1 MAEIQD
7 LEGANSSETRSS
19 SNLQKSVDFVNHE
32 LAAAGFPVA
41 LDFAG
46 FGGSVDDAATVLNC
60 ICTLLQQRQ
69 KDVAYREDLQHRL
82 RRTAGDNDELA
93 GTVARMKAR
102 LEQCD
107 REIATLNNKLDA
119 AQKSLKKE
127 VEKYHAAKE
136 ELKTTKANLQYSK
149 TQYNHDLRKRER
161 EHHRL
166 KDRMQRI
173 VTEKSAA
180 QKIGLKLANPLPKA
194 KTTTGGGGQTKKV
207 AQEDEMYNI
216 VIKNYEDREKDLLVE
231 NQTLRDTLYALYS
244 ELKTQFKDQITQEE
258 DGSNGIECGHE
269 GPPEVLDPTE
279 KAQFQ
284 LPFNLVCHSVEERV
298 KEAIMKLHDEW
309 ARLSETIASQHQ
321 ADELQQ
327 LYGKVDAIEKECDEY
342 RRIIAEQNRLLEF
355 SLNEQDAKSN
365 EGLSAHLETSLMD
378 LQEQKDELEQ
388 KCQQLEE
395 ERGKFT
401 EAAIKLG
408 IERAALQREKMAFEE
423 ERRSLATQKLLKSL
437 PETPGW
443 LKDKSRMIPT
453 ATSPLQ
459 NRAQRAFAVA
469 KSPQPPVTPFH
480 MSYSSVKPTR
490 ADVHREEVDSNEFII
505 ESDTFAQTP
514 RVHAN
519 MDASLK
525 EAVNVTPPTETPA
538 SRVTTASSHSSIK
551 SALKKQTS
559 MSSLNRS
566 VRITLQGEREPR
578 SYKPGEE
585 DSKEN
590 LLTRDGDKMPTR
602 FRKSFIATSTPID
615 TRGGTTARE

>member
-7 LEGANSSETRSS
+7 LEGGNSSETRSL

-46 FGGSVDDAATVLNC
+46 FGGNVDDAATVLNC

-119 AQKSLKKE
+119 AQNSLKKE
-127 VEKYHAAKE
+127 VEKHHAAKE

-180 QKIGLKLANPLPKA
+180 QKVAIKLANPLPKP
-194 KTTTGGGGQTKKV
+194 KTNAGGGGQSKK
-207 AQEDEMYNI
+207 EDEMYNI
-216 VIKNYEDREKDLLVE
+216 VIKNYEDREKDLLIE
-231 NQTLRDTLYALYS
+231 NQTLRNTLYALYS
-244 ELKTQFKDQITQEE
+244 ELKTQFKNQITHEE

-269 GPPEVLDPTE
+269 GPLEVSDPTE

-284 LPFNLVCHSVEERV
+284 LPYSLVCHSVEERV

-327 LYGKVDAIEKECDEY
+327 LYEKVEAIEKECDEY
-342 RRIIAEQNRLLEF
+342 RRIIAEQNRLLEL

-378 LQEQKDELEQ
+378 LQEQRDELEQ

-437 PETPGW
+437 PDTPGW
-443 LKDKSRMIPT
+443 LKSRMIPT

-459 NRAQRAFAVA
+459 NRAQRAFAGA

-490 ADVHREEVDSNEFII
+490 AEVHGEEVDSNEFII

-514 RVHAN
+514 RPHAN
-519 MDASLK
+519 MHASFK
-525 EAVNVTPPTETPA
+525 EVDVSPPTETPA
-538 SRVTTASSHSSIK
+538 SRITTASSHSSIK

-566 VRITLQGEREPR
+566 VRITLQGEREAR

-590 LLTRDGDKMPTR
+590 LLPSDGDKKPTR

-615 TRGGTTARE
+615 TRGGTTAREERG